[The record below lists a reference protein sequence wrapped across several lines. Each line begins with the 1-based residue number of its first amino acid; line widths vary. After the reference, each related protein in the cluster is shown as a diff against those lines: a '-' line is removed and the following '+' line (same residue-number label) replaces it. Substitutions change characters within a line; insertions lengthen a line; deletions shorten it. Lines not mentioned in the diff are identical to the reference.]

1 MNLELK
7 SLYRRAEG
15 RYLDDVEAGQ
25 LRDFA
30 EGLLTRLAIAGAI
43 ERAET
48 TILDE
53 VVAKLMATYP
63 QMLRD
68 HGPVADQL
76 VRRDQMMVLRYATHS
91 MIAHDP
97 NLIYDKLSVW
107 NRTIM
112 VALCQVEQVTAGYR
126 ALVEACARHLTPADN
141 AALAPYLKLHLD
153 EFATAGSRAA

>member
-7 SLYRRAEG
+7 SLYRRVEG
-15 RYLDDVEAGQ
+15 RYLDDVEAGA

-53 VVAKLMATYP
+53 VVTKVMAAFP

-112 VALCQVEQVTAGYR
+112 VALCQTEQVMAGYR

-141 AALAPYLKLHLD
+141 AAIAPYLKLHID
-153 EFATAGSRAA
+153 EFATSGSRAA